1 MPVLWWYFKNSY
13 VNILCLVVSRRQ
25 AFSDYQTQ
33 QMLSTFID
41 QFGFKEDEFS
51 EQEERVEWVVSP
63 PPTCP
68 SLLPENCAAQP
79 LNWTVEIRSAV
90 FILFLCKLSCGYWFQ
105 CAIQPVLVNQLRHRQ
120 RLSGECFLPSSLDC
134 VCLSNLHKLM
144 LKISPCRLLFCM
156 RRFLVDERAQ
166 QPAAVRA
173 GVQRTRAAVRR
184 QRQRWGFVGGKRND
198 V

>member
-1 MPVLWWYFKNSY
+1 MPVLWWYLKNSY

-68 SLLPENCAAQP
+68 SLLPENCAALNKFTTEP
-79 LNWTVEIRSAV
+79 LRYASRFSFFLVVNHHVIIDFSAP
-90 FILFLCKLSCGYWFQ
+90 FSLFSSINFDIDKDSPVSSSFLHHLIVC
-105 CAIQPVLVNQLRHRQ
+105 VLVICINYCSKFH
-120 RLSGECFLPSSLDC
+120 
-134 VCLSNLHKLM
+134 
-144 LKISPCRLLFCM
+144 
-156 RRFLVDERAQ
+156 LVDCC
-166 QPAAVRA
+166 
-173 GVQRTRAAVRR
+173 
-184 QRQRWGFVGGKRND
+184 FVCGAF
-198 V
+198 